1 MPMPAQTPAPVP
13 AREEGMILITVLLFV
28 ALAAGVVALMLS
40 GEDAAL
46 TRAQRMRDA
55 ATAQAAVRGAE
66 ASAIVAL
73 RRDAVAAPAS
83 DHAGEA
89 WGALAERGARIA
101 GGTFDLAIADAQG
114 RFNINALAGDDIGAG
129 LVAVRLATALGLP
142 PELAIRATAFLRQ
155 TGPIADLAPLRL
167 FGIPPAT
174 MAALGGLATALPG
187 RAPVNLNS
195 VGAPL
200 LAILID
206 NADAA
211 ATLIA
216 VRGRQGFLTAEDFQR
231 AGVAVPPGAGFTSD
245 LYWVRTRVTIGDTPQ
260 QLTSLLQRRRTQEGV
275 AVVPI
280 GRWRGAAVPDQA
292 PPLPF

>member
-1 MPMPAQTPAPVP
+1 
-13 AREEGMILITVLLFV
+13 MILITVLLFV
-28 ALAAGVVALMLS
+28 ALAAGVVALMLA

-55 ATAQAAVRGAE
+55 AAAQAAARGAE

-73 RRDAVAAPAS
+73 RRDAVTAPAS
-83 DHAGEA
+83 DYPGEA
-89 WGALAERGARIA
+89 WGALAERGAKID

-114 RFNINALAGDDIGAG
+114 RFNINALAGDDIGASLIG
-129 LVAVRLATALGLP
+129 IRIAQALKLP

-174 MAALGGLATALPG
+174 MAALGQVATALPG
-187 RAPVNLNS
+187 KAPVNLNS

-200 LAILID
+200 LAILLD
-206 NADAA
+206 DPAAA

-216 VRGRQGFLTAEDFQR
+216 VRGRQGFLTPDDFVR
-231 AGVAVPPGAGFTSD
+231 AGVSVPPGTGFTSD
-245 LYWVRTRVTIGDTPQ
+245 LYWVRTRVTIGETPQ
-260 QLTSLLQRRRTQEGV
+260 QLTSLLQRRRTVQGV
-275 AVVPI
+275 EVVAI

-292 PPLPF
+292 PALAF